1 MAGNREKREERKEE
15 QAESREENKGARRE
29 AAGEKSA
36 LVLSGGGSRG
46 AYQIGVWQALLEMG
60 ISIDLVTGTSTG
72 AINGAVIA
80 QDGGRGEL
88 LEDACGVWRE
98 LETDKVFDFSDVLK
112 NGGGCYTD
120 FKKLLEELLDEE
132 KVRRSEI
139 QLGIVTVE
147 FPSMAPRY
155 LWIED
160 IPEGRL
166 IDYVLASA
174 SCFPAVQSYEI
185 DDSRFIDGG
194 YSDNLPV
201 GMALER
207 GASNVIAVN
216 LDAIGVIK
224 KDKLEEAERSLL
236 IQSHWD
242 LGNWLR
248 FDRSNS
254 RRIMRLGYLD
264 AMKACGAYDGELYCF
279 IKGHMDRRHLR
290 GAEQAAAIFE
300 LDPGLI
306 YSSEVFHRAL
316 ANALGAY
323 EASEKKEIEAVE
335 EGLGKGPL
343 GAVLGKSA
351 LAKSAL
357 NGFLTNLAKLPPVNS
372 KTLLLLLAR
381 HLKGA
386 DVKRSL
392 LMSRPALALFSK
404 EISGAYYLVRSGLV

>member
-1 MAGNREKREERKEE
+1 MGYREKKEEKTKSREGGREIKKEER
-15 QAESREENKGARRE
+15 
-29 AAGEKSA
+29 GERSA

-60 ISIDLVTGTSTG
+60 IPIDLVAGTSTG

-88 LEDACGVWRE
+88 LEDACSVWRE

-132 KVRRSEI
+132 KIRRSEI

-147 FPSMAPRY
+147 FPSMEPRY

-174 SCFPAVQSYEI
+174 SCFPAIQSYEI
-185 DDSRFIDGG
+185 GDSRFIDGG
-194 YSDNLPV
+194 YSDNMPV
-201 GMALER
+201 GMALDR
-207 GASNVIAVN
+207 GASHVIAVN
-216 LDAIGVIK
+216 LDAVGVTK
-224 KDKLEEAERSLL
+224 KEKLEDAKQSLM

-248 FDRSNS
+248 FDRANS
-254 RRIMRLGYLD
+254 RRILRLGYLD

-279 IKGHMDRRHLR
+279 IKGQMDKRHLR

-306 YSSEVFHRAL
+306 YGAEVFHRAL
-316 ANALGAY
+316 AEALAAY
-323 EASEKKEIEAVE
+323 ADSEKKEIEAVE
-335 EGLGKGPL
+335 KGLDNGPL
-343 GAVLGKSA
+343 GAVLGKSS
-351 LAKSAL
+351 LAKNAL

-372 KTLLLLLAR
+372 KTLLILLAR

-404 EISGAYYLVRSGLV
+404 EIGGAYYLVRSGLV